1 MCSHTALFCCFNC
14 SQTLICLELKC
25 SVWQC
30 VLPGEE
36 KQYVRRRRRKSSVKL
51 VFIENRFGASNH
63 AQRQGFQCRDVHL
76 CSECELVYMPIKYL
90 LMVVTLHNWVN
101 AEKTVRLNFHA
112 MQCICAMQMKSVD
125 QKPSNL
131 SAEALTSVRHCQRS
145 DQTSTQK

>member
-1 MCSHTALFCCFNC
+1 MHKDKDFSVEMCMC
-14 SQTLICLELKC
+14 
-25 SVWQC
+25 
-30 VLPGEE
+30 
-36 KQYVRRRRRKSSVKL
+36 
-51 VFIENRFGASNH
+51 
-63 AQRQGFQCRDVHL
+63 VHL

-131 SAEALTSVRHCQRS
+131 SAEALTSVMHCQRS